1 MLERLHRYLSAAFA
15 FGAGL
20 CMAGIF
26 AIVLV
31 NSLRRYFLG
40 RSWPWGEEL
49 PVYLAIYGVMF
60 GIALA
65 TMQERHIAFRVL
77 TDFLKPGLQR
87 IAALIVDLMTLV
99 VGILL
104 ARSGLML
111 IESRG
116 GRDASGLVTTMRG
129 LSRDYDMAWIATL
142 GTLGPWQFALVLGG
156 GMLALAAFVQLLRR
170 LFAPLPVVTP

>member
-1 MLERLHRYLSAAFA
+1 MLERLHRYMSAAFA
-15 FGAGL
+15 LGAGL

-26 AIVLV
+26 AVVLI
-31 NSLRRYFLG
+31 NSLRRYFMG
-40 RSWPWGEEL
+40 RSWPWGEEF

-60 GIALA
+60 GIAMA

-77 TDFLKPGLQR
+77 TDLLQPRLQR
-87 IAALIVDLMTLV
+87 IAALFVDLMTCA
-99 VGILL
+99 VGIFL

-129 LSRDYDMAWIATL
+129 LAREYDMAWIAQL

-156 GMLALAAFVQLLRR
+156 SMLALAAAVQFLRR
-170 LFAPLPVVTP
+170 LFTPLPEVTP